1 MLRNSVY
8 YRLKPLLP
16 RSLRI
21 FLRRRFA
28 SRLRGRVGA
37 LWPIYPGSEQPPAG
51 WPGWPDGHRFAV
63 VLTHDVE
70 GVEGLARCRELMQR
84 EAALGFRS
92 SFNFIPEGDYQVSA
106 ELREELLRHGF
117 EVGVH
122 DLNHDG
128 HLYSS
133 LAGFTARAAR
143 INDYLRQ
150 WQARGFRSGFML
162 QNLDWLH
169 QLSIDY
175 DASTFDTDPFEPQPE
190 GRHTIFPFWNPPPP
204 SPNGDHDT
212 AEHRGYVEL
221 PYTLP
226 QDSTLFL
233 ILRETS
239 IAVWKKK
246 LDWIAAHG
254 GMALLNTHPDYMAMS
269 GPGRDGRDFPVSAYE
284 EFLRYIRTAYA
295 GQYWQ
300 PLPREV
306 ARLVASREIERRAAQ
321 PGVPADVRHGVKR
334 KPRIWID
341 LDNTPHVPFF
351 APVIAELQARGYPLL
366 VTARDAFQVCD
377 LADKYGLAYFRIG
390 RHHGKN
396 RLRKAAGMLQRAAQ
410 LAGTVHRDKPALALS
425 HGSRAQLMLA
435 NSLRI
440 PSLLVDDYEFSRYP
454 VTMRP
459 DWMLVPDVIPAGSL
473 PVKPDRVLT
482 YPGIKEDAYLPSFR
496 PDGDILRELG
506 IAPESLVITARP
518 PATEAHYHAA
528 DAEAIFAAFMDRAA
542 ADPGIRT
549 VLLPRHERQRRQL
562 EKRHPAWFS
571 HGRTLVPSGPVDG
584 LNLLWH
590 SDLVVSGGGT
600 MNREAAALGVPV
612 YSVFRGATGAVDR
625 KLMEQGRL
633 RFVSSVA
640 DAGRIALTKRLRPEA
655 PPASSRASLIAIV
668 DAVENVAALAARPR

>member
-8 YRLKPLLP
+8 YRLKPVLP

-21 FLRRRFA
+21 FMRRRFA
-28 SRLRGRVGA
+28 ARLRSRVQA
-37 LWPIYPGSEQPPAG
+37 LWPVYPGSGRPPVGWSG
-51 WPGWPDGHRFAV
+51 WPEGRRFAV

-70 GVEGLARCRELMQR
+70 GPAGHAKCRELMQR

-92 SFNFIPEGDYQVSA
+92 SFNFIPEGDYDVSPD
-106 ELREELLRHGF
+106 LREELTRNGF

-122 DLNHDG
+122 DLKHDG

-133 LAGFTARAAR
+133 LAGFTVQAAK
-143 INDYLRQ
+143 INQYLRE

-204 SPNGDHDT
+204 SSNGDRGS
-212 AEHRGYVEL
+212 EISGGYVEL

-239 IAVWKKK
+239 ISVWKQK

-269 GPGRDGRDFPVSAYE
+269 GPGRDGRDFPVGHYE
-284 EFLRYIRTAYA
+284 DFLNYIRTAYA

-306 ARLVASREIERRAAQ
+306 ARLIGTRETERRTAE
-321 PGVPADVRHGVKR
+321 PGVPADGRHGIKR

-351 APVIAELQARGYPLL
+351 APIIAELESRGYPLL
-366 VTARDAFQVCD
+366 VTARDAFQVCE
-377 LADKYGLAYFRIG
+377 LADQYQLAYFRIG

-396 RLRKAAGMLQRAAQ
+396 KLAKAAGLLRRASQ
-410 LAGTVHRDKPALALS
+410 LTGTVQRDRPALALS

-435 NSLRI
+435 GALRI
-440 PSLLVDDYEFSRYP
+440 PSLLVDDYEHSSYP
-454 VTMRP
+454 LTMKP
-459 DWMLVPDVIPAGSL
+459 DWMLVPDVIPVNSL
-473 PVKPDRVLT
+473 PVKADRVLT
-482 YPGIKEDAYLPSFR
+482 YPGIKEDAYVPSFR
-496 PDGDILRELG
+496 PDDSLPAELG
-506 IAPESLVITARP
+506 IAPGTLLVTARP
-518 PATEAHYHAA
+518 PATEAHYHAP
-528 DAEAIFAAFMDRAA
+528 ESESLFAAFMDRALTVP
-542 ADPGIRT
+542 DLT
-549 VLLPRHERQRRQL
+549 VVLLPRNDRQRRHL
-562 EKRHPAWFS
+562 ETRHPEWFRDR
-571 HGRTLVPSGPVDG
+571 RTIVPARAVDG

-590 SDLVVSGGGT
+590 SDLAVSGGGT

-612 YSVFRGATGAVDR
+612 YSVFRGNPGAVDR
-625 KLMEQGRL
+625 KLQEEGRL
-633 RFVSSVA
+633 HFISCQEDIARIPLSRRRRS
-640 DAGRIALTKRLRPEA
+640 DAPAVPSGITLT
-655 PPASSRASLIAIV
+655 AIV
-668 DAVENVAALAARPR
+668 DAIEKVAALATRPR